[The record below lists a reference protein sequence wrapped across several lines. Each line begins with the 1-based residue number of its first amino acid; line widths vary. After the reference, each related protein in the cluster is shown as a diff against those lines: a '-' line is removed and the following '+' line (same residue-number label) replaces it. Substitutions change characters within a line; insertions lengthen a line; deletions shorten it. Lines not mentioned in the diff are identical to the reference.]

1 MTGATARQQ
10 DAPGLHPLLA
20 RRWSP
25 HAFDSLHTV
34 TEGDVERLLEAARWA
49 PSAGNSQ
56 PWSFVAARRGQP
68 DHRRVVRHL
77 AGSAARWA
85 PSASL
90 LVLNLAHRLVDGS
103 ELEYSEFA
111 QYDLGQ
117 AVAHMTVQASAMG
130 LVVRQLRAFDRAAL
144 AAEFGVGPAWE
155 VTTMAAVGVP
165 ARDEARAGEHTDRRP
180 LSDLRWPTGPAT
192 VPPVPPAVHPH
203 PEKEDR

>member
-1 MTGATARQQ
+1 MTAATARPQE
-10 DAPGLHPLLA
+10 APGIHPLLA

-25 HAFDSLHTV
+25 HAFDPLHTV

-56 PWSFVAARRGQP
+56 PWSFVAARRGEP
-68 DHRRVVRHL
+68 DHQRLVRHL

-90 LVLNLAHRLVDGS
+90 LILNLAHRLVDDS

-111 QYDLGQ
+111 LYDLGQ
-117 AVAHMTVQASAMG
+117 AVAHLTVQASAMD
-130 LVVRQLRAFDRAAL
+130 LAVRQLRAFDRAAL
-144 AAEFGVGPAWE
+144 ATEFGVGPGWL

-165 ARDEARAGEHTDRRP
+165 ARAGAHADAHTGRRP
-180 LSDLRWPTGPAT
+180 LSDLRWATGPAS
-192 VPPVPPAVHPH
+192 VPPASTAGHPH